1 MLQIASEHETT
12 PDGKSVAVMRLSGEL
27 DAASFGDVIEH
38 ARQLIGAGAQGLL
51 LDMTELAYMG
61 SSGIFALHSIAM
73 LVQGESPPDPEQGW
87 AALHDAGPSSEFV
100 EQLKILSP
108 QPQVDRVLER
118 TGMKRFFE
126 VHPDRTQAIASF

>member
-1 MLQIASEHETT
+1 MLQIASEQETT
-12 PDGKSVAVMRLSGEL
+12 PGGKSVAVMSLSGEL

-38 ARQLIGAGAQGLL
+38 ARRLIGDGADGLL
-51 LDMTELAYMG
+51 LDMTELVYMG
-61 SSGIFALHSIAM
+61 SSGIFALHSVAM

-87 AALHDAGPSSEFV
+87 AAMHDAGPSSDIV

-126 VHPDRTQAIASF
+126 VHTDRAQAIASF